1 MQQKFTNRCRLSTE
15 KADTLLWFSKTL
27 RKRTEMKKLVL
38 FLPVALALML
48 LSCMNRHDNIPQQK
62 ISEWEATKG
71 KNKVSKMV
79 AHDSIDEAL
88 RLIIELE
95 PMRTDDP
102 QIPFMKGVIWHKLGK
117 TDSATQAFQR
127 SAFIYDSL
135 LAIRPNINDAINR
148 ASCILILQGDD
159 AYQHQLDS
167 IENTLEGRDKEVIQ
181 HLFRDLTDSIILSCL
196 DRDTHDAWEP

>member
-1 MQQKFTNRCRLSTE
+1 
-15 KADTLLWFSKTL
+15 
-27 RKRTEMKKLVL
+27 MKKT
-38 FLPVALALML
+38 ALITISLLLLM
-48 LSCMNRHDNIPQQK
+48 SCMNRHDNIPQQK

-71 KNKVSKMV
+71 KTRVSKMV

-135 LAIRPNINDAINR
+135 LAIRPNINDAINK
-148 ASCILILQGDD
+148 AACILILQGDD

-167 IENTLEGRDKEVIQ
+167 IENTLENRDKDIMQ
-181 HLFRDLTDSIILSCL
+181 LFRDLTDSVIFSCL
-196 DRDTHDAWEP
+196 DKDVWEIEELQ